1 MLTYSL
7 SNLFRSVFVFQCCL
21 LNQKRVYV
29 LVCIYFRDICFLD
42 SHIFVL
48 LFFPSSIHFIYCQLP
63 YQFCYRHTFVKTI
76 KITNERY
83 SGVCMFTY
91 IVALISKSKTIIQ
104 MHYLNIQWVTKH
116 AFYTFVFL
124 YWTSSAVLFR
134 GE

>member
-48 LFFPSSIHFIYCQLP
+48 LFSLRVFTLFIVN
-63 YQFCYRHTFVKTI
+63 F
-76 KITNERY
+76 
-83 SGVCMFTY
+83 
-91 IVALISKSKTIIQ
+91 LISF
-104 MHYLNIQWVTKH
+104 VTD
-116 AFYTFVFL
+116 TL
-124 YWTSSAVLFR
+124 L
-134 GE
+134 